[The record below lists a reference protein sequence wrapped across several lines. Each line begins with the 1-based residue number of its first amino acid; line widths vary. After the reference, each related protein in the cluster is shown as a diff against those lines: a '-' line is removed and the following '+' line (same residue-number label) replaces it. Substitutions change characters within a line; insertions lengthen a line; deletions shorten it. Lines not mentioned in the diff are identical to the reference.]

1 MADGASTQT
10 RVLITGAA
18 GRIGTA
24 FVAEY
29 GHRYRFRLADIPG
42 AVMDAPGPHEVIAFD
57 IADLRAFRAA
67 CDGIDVVVHLAADP
81 SPEADFYGS
90 LLNNNILG
98 AFNAFRAAKDAG
110 CRRLIFASSVHAVM
124 GYGQDNPVPDGAP
137 VKPMNFYGATKTWG
151 ESLAHVFAYS
161 EGLSSIAIR
170 IGAYD
175 APWIREHPTDDNLSA
190 YISARDLNQ
199 LIVRA
204 IETPD
209 VPFAIVHG
217 ISNNRVKRLDLA
229 ETIRLL
235 GYAPQDDGFAIAGI

>member
-1 MADGASTQT
+1 MSHRHILIQCKRTVRDHSDTTNRESSKHDPRHAIVDLRSIHRMEPVGLHMHARPCRSGLPNWHHTNPRCLIPHIAGCRRMAEFHSESSFARGVDNHSMADGASTQT
-10 RVLITGAA
+10 RVLISGAA

-29 GHRYRFRLADIPG
+29 GHRYRFRLADKPG

-67 CDGIDVVVHLAADP
+67 CDGIDLVVHLAADP

-124 GYGQDNPVPDGAP
+124 
-137 VKPMNFYGATKTWG
+137 
-151 ESLAHVFAYS
+151 
-161 EGLSSIAIR
+161 
-170 IGAYD
+170 
-175 APWIREHPTDDNLSA
+175 
-190 YISARDLNQ
+190 
-199 LIVRA
+199 
-204 IETPD
+204 
-209 VPFAIVHG
+209 
-217 ISNNRVKRLDLA
+217 
-229 ETIRLL
+229 
-235 GYAPQDDGFAIAGI
+235 